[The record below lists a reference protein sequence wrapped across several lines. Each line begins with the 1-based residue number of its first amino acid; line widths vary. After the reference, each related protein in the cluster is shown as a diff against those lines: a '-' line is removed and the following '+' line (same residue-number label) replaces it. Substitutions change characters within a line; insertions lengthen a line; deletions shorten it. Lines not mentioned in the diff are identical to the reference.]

1 MAACLVAVSV
11 GVALLVG
18 CGGGGEKEPDGKQRS
33 AVPRLSARLERALDA
48 ELRKRVRD
56 TGVPGASAALVFA
69 DGREWHGAAG
79 AAVLRPRRAMTS
91 ATALPLD
98 GVTEV
103 ATAALALR
111 LAERGRLGLDD
122 PISRWYREWRGDRQ
136 ATVRDLLGHT
146 SGLGNPPD
154 AFWQHVLEHPRQRVS
169 ARQFIAATPRPGP
182 RTTEAEYS
190 NTGFVIAGL
199 ILERA
204 AQEPLAAVI
213 RREVLSLPG
222 GDGLAFQPAERP
234 RTPHAHSYWYPD
246 GLSEDATDVSDGGPL
261 LPSRNWAG
269 LASAAG
275 GMAGDVP
282 SLARWAHHLLG
293 DDALARAS
301 LREMTDFHSLAARAP
316 EAYGLGLMRDSLRD
330 RVMWGH
336 LGDGLG
342 SHTELWHLPRERLT
356 FAATWNDDMIDRE
369 GGIFEALLSTALD
382 SG

>member
-1 MAACLVAVSV
+1 MAVCLVAVFV

-18 CGGGGEKEPDGKQRS
+18 CGGGEKEPNPKRS
-33 AVPRLSARLERALDA
+33 AVPRLTPQLERALDA

-56 TGVPGASAALVFA
+56 TGVPGASAAIVFA

-79 AAVLRPRRAMTS
+79 AAVLEPRQAMTS
-91 ATALPLD
+91 ATALPFD
-98 GVTEV
+98 GVTMV

-111 LAERGRLGLDD
+111 LAELGRLGLDD
-122 PISRWYREWRGDRQ
+122 PISRWYRGWRGDRE

-154 AFWQHVLEHPRQRVS
+154 AFWERVVEHPRRRVS
-169 ARQFIAATPRPGP
+169 PRQFIAATPRPGP

-190 NTGFVIAGL
+190 NTGFVIVGL

-204 AQEPLAAVI
+204 AREPLAAVM
-213 RREVLSLPG
+213 RREVLSVPG

-234 RTPHAHSYWYPD
+234 RPPHAHSYWYPD

-261 LPSRNWAG
+261 LPSSSWAG
-269 LASAAG
+269 LAPAAWG
-275 GMAGDVP
+275 LAGDVP

-293 DDALARAS
+293 GEVLSRAS
-301 LREMTDFHSLAARAP
+301 LREMTDFHSLAARGP
-316 EAYGLGLMRDSLRD
+316 EAYGLGLMRDSLHE

-356 FAATWNDDMIDRE
+356 FAVTWNDDMIDRE
-369 GGIFEALLSTALD
+369 GGIFESLLSTALD

>member
-1 MAACLVAVSV
+1 MAACLVAVFV
-11 GVALLVG
+11 GVALLVD
-18 CGGGGEKEPDGKQRS
+18 CGGAGEKEPNAKRS
-33 AVPRLSARLERALDA
+33 AVPRLSPRLEFALDA

-79 AAVLRPRRAMTS
+79 AAVLKPQRAMTS
-91 ATALPLD
+91 ATALPFD

-111 LAERGRLGLDD
+111 LAELGRLGLDD

-154 AFWQHVLEHPRQRVS
+154 AFWQRVLEHPRRRVS
-169 ARQFIAATPRPGP
+169 PRQFIAATPRPGP

-204 AQEPLAAVI
+204 AREPLATVM
-213 RREVLSLPG
+213 RREVLNLPG
-222 GDGLAFQPAERP
+222 GDGLALQPAERP

-246 GLSEDATDVSDGGPL
+246 GLSEDAADVSDGGPL
-261 LPSRNWAG
+261 LPSRTWAG
-269 LASAAG
+269 LAPPAFG
-275 GMAGDVP
+275 LAGDVP

-293 DDALARAS
+293 GDALARSS
-301 LREMTDFHSLAARAP
+301 LREMTDFRSLAAPVP
-316 EAYGLGLMRDSLRD
+316 EAYGLGLMRDSLHE

-336 LGDGLG
+336 IGDGLG

-356 FAATWNDDMIDRE
+356 FAVTWNDDMIDRE
-369 GGIFEALLSTALD
+369 GGIFESLLSTALD
-382 SG
+382 FR

>member
-1 MAACLVAVSV
+1 M
-11 GVALLVG
+11 
-18 CGGGGEKEPDGKQRS
+18 
-33 AVPRLSARLERALDA
+33 
-48 ELRKRVRD
+48 RKRVRE
-56 TGVPGASAALVFA
+56 TGVPARVGPRLVFA

-122 PISRWYREWRGDRQ
+122 PITRWYREWRGDRQ

-154 AFWQHVLEHPRQRVS
+154 AFWQHVLEQPRQRVS

-222 GDGLAFQPAERP
+222 GDGLAFQPAER
-234 RTPHAHSYWYPD
+234 R
-246 GLSEDATDVSDGGPL
+246 
-261 LPSRNWAG
+261 
-269 LASAAG
+269 ASSTVAARSPPG
-275 GMAGDVP
+275 FEHGSANG
-282 SLARWAHHLLG
+282 
-293 DDALARAS
+293 ARAGP
-301 LREMTDFHSLAARAP
+301 AP
-316 EAYGLGLMRDSLRD
+316 RGVETQRSR
-330 RVMWGH
+330 
-336 LGDGLG
+336 
-342 SHTELWHLPRERLT
+342 P
-356 FAATWNDDMIDRE
+356 
-369 GGIFEALLSTALD
+369 
-382 SG
+382 